1 MNNFE
6 PKYDYRKLRGLIRE
20 VFRTEGAFAEAL
32 NRSQNY
38 LSKVFK
44 GESYF
49 SQKDIDL
56 GSELL
61 GILPH
66 EIGTYFFA
74 K

>member
-1 MNNFE
+1 MVNTE

-20 VFRTEGAFAEAL
+20 VFGTEGAFAEAL